1 MPTKSDRPSWIP
13 AHVHFVCAICGH
25 ESNELTDRGDGPICW
40 NDIACITRALR
51 QIPVV
56 DGDDDDDDEWPL

>member
-1 MPTKSDRPSWIP
+1 
-13 AHVHFVCAICGH
+13 VHFVCAICGH